1 MKNYYW
7 TMQNGRKINVDDMDI
22 THLRNILKM
31 MLRNVEAKRA
41 LIAQEASRKK
51 HHIELNGDMAQQF
64 HENYF
69 ADQQQ
74 ADEFFDD
81 DEDFRFMDDYYKNQ

>member
-1 MKNYYW
+1 MRKKYYW
-7 TMQNGRKINVDDMDI
+7 TMANGQQIDVDHMDI
-22 THLRNILKM
+22 THLRNVLKM
-31 MLRNVEAKRA
+31 ILRNIEAQKA
-41 LIAQEASRKK
+41 LIAQTSRKK

-69 ADQQQ
+69 ADQQD

-81 DEDFRFMDDYYKNQ
+81 DEGFRFMDDFYRNQ

>member
-1 MKNYYW
+1 MTNYYW

-22 THLRNILKM
+22 THLRNVLKM
-31 MLRNVEAKRA
+31 ILRNIEAQKA
-41 LIAQEASRKK
+41 LIAQTSRKK

-64 HENYF
+64 HETYF